1 MVLFLFIFI
10 FIFIILDEDT
20 LHLTLLYFTSLQYDT
35 IKINRY
41 IRKCISEKD
50 ISWFPMSTALSLKRG
65 TNVEDGNTANF
76 IRSKLLESEGRLVNL
91 LKTFNS
97 DILAHLGE
105 FTKAI
110 QNAELKAGS
119 SGINIDEASIWS
131 GDNISEDKLDKVTVL
146 SDDDDM
152 SELSSV
158 GGL

>member
-1 MVLFLFIFI
+1 M
-10 FIFIILDEDT
+10 
-20 LHLTLLYFTSLQYDT
+20 
-35 IKINRY
+35 
-41 IRKCISEKD
+41 
-50 ISWFPMSTALSLKRG
+50 
-65 TNVEDGNTANF
+65 EDGNTANF

-97 DILAHLGE
+97 DIIAHLGE

-146 SDDDDM
+146 SDDDNM

-158 GGL
+158 GEC